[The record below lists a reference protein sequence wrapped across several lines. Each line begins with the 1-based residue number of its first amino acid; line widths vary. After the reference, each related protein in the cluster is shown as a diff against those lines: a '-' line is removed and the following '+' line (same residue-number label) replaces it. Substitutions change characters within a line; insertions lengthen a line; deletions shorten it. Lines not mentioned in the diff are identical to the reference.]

1 MSKRRRTIDPIAEY
15 VARANRPTYKGVGVP
30 PPWLGTKPSRHPGH
44 LRRDILA
51 LFVIG
56 LLFLPFTLV
65 TIWAQ
70 LFLPMGSVFIIV
82 PLAFSFITL
91 TALGKSISAWRTLRR
106 AK

>member
-15 VARANRPTYKGVGVP
+15 IERANRPTYKGVGVP
-30 PPWLGTKPSRHPGH
+30 PPWLGIKPAQHPNH
-44 LRRDILA
+44 VRRDALA
-51 LFVIG
+51 LFAIG

-82 PLAFSFITL
+82 PLAFSFIVL
-91 TALGKSISAWRTLRR
+91 TAFGKSISAWRKLRR
-106 AK
+106 K